1 MPPGVKHSGNG
12 AAAQRVSRSLFGMP
26 YAHMQKED
34 GKTVAT
40 QEPDDEAIRE
50 DLAKNAAEVVEDLD
64 RMAESDVFPERLR
77 DSAGRNADAFVATVA
92 QGIDNARRFD
102 QMESLLTDAQVLLD
116 GEDIP
121 ALASMLIGRLTP
133 GQLADLAQRL
143 LIAGPDQR
151 ARKPRSP

>member
-1 MPPGVKHSGNG
+1 
-12 AAAQRVSRSLFGMP
+12 MP
-26 YAHMQKED
+26 YVHMQQED
-34 GKTVAT
+34 GKTMAT
-40 QEPDDEAIRE
+40 QEPDDEADRE
-50 DLAKNAAEVVEDLD
+50 ELAKNAAEVVEDLD

-102 QMESLLTDAQVLLD
+102 QMESLLTETLLD

-121 ALASMLIGRLTP
+121 ALAGMLIGRLTP

-143 LIAGPDQR
+143 LIAGP
-151 ARKPRSP
+151 

>member
-1 MPPGVKHSGNG
+1 
-12 AAAQRVSRSLFGMP
+12 MP
-26 YAHMQKED
+26 YVHMQQKD
-34 GKTVAT
+34 GKTMAT
-40 QEPDDEAIRE
+40 QEPDDEADRE
-50 DLAKNAAEVVEDLD
+50 ELAKNAAEVVEDLD

-102 QMESLLTDAQVLLD
+102 QMESLLTDTQTLLD

-121 ALASMLIGRLTP
+121 ALAGMLIGRLTP

-143 LIAGPDQR
+143 LIAGP
-151 ARKPRSP
+151 

>member
-1 MPPGVKHSGNG
+1 
-12 AAAQRVSRSLFGMP
+12 MP
-26 YAHMQKED
+26 YVHMQQED
-34 GKTVAT
+34 GKTMAT
-40 QEPDDEAIRE
+40 QEPDDEADRE
-50 DLAKNAAEVVEDLD
+50 ELAKNAAEVVEDLD

-102 QMESLLTDAQVLLD
+102 QMESLLTDAQTLLD

-121 ALASMLIGRLTP
+121 ALAGMLIGRLTP

-143 LIAGPDQR
+143 LIAGP
-151 ARKPRSP
+151 